1 MADGERSNK
10 YGVGSL
16 VTGPA
21 RVNEVLCVG
30 SCGGGGV
37 HTHKERI
44 SAPPHLFLEYSLAIP
59 IKQLWITK
67 GINLFE
73 FLSQWE

>member
-1 MADGERSNK
+1 MDAH
-10 YGVGSL
+10 L
-16 VTGPA
+16 
-21 RVNEVLCVG
+21 RVNSQHMGWGIGDEALCVG